1 MSWVNWDGWVTFL
14 FRSWRL
20 SVVNSKC
27 VSISCMCH
35 CLLIVFVFVLSCQV
49 MSPHHS
55 NQMSP
60 RSQVYRIA
68 LWRCSLNVIVFLFVF
83 YIVFVFLLVR
93 SCFLITLIKC
103 LKGHRSLGSL
113 FVCQNQK
120 VAHSVSQWVSDNV
133 TYWAVR
139 WQLKNNLYLM
149 LLIWSDLLAF

>member
-55 NQMSP
+55 DQMSP

-68 LWRCSLNVIVFLFVF
+68 LWRCSLNVLVFVIVFL
-83 YIVFVFLLVR
+83 IVFVFVIVFFWSGNVSLSLWSNVSKVTSVPGNSLTINGFSFVPKSR
-93 SCFLITLIKC
+93 S
-103 LKGHRSLGSL
+103 GW
-113 FVCQNQK
+113 
-120 VAHSVSQWVSDNV
+120 VSQWLSEWVTRSPIELSDS
-133 TYWAVR
+133 R
-139 WQLKNNLYLM
+139 PD
-149 LLIWSDLLAF
+149 S